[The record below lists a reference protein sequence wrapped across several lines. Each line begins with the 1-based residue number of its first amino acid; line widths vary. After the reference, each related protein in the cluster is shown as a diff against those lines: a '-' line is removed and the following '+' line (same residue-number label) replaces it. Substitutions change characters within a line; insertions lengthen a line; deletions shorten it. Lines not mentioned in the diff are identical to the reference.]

1 MFIQYAKGK
10 NYSKEI
16 NVGIKA
22 NVYAGVTTFIATTY
36 SASKTF
42 KTEKGA
48 DKWLTKAGYERL
60 GIKHSTHLKI
70 DETITRLRLV
80 K

>member
-1 MFIQYAKGK
+1 MFIQFAKGK

-16 NVGIKA
+16 NVGIGV
-22 NVYAGVTTFIATTY
+22 NTYAGVTSFTAITY

-48 DKWLTKAGYERL
+48 EKWLVKMGYDRL
-60 GIKHSTHLKI
+60 DINYSTHLKI
-70 DETITRLRLV
+70 EERITELRRV

>member
-16 NVGIKA
+16 NVGITV
-22 NVYAGVTTFIATTY
+22 NVYAGVTTFVAVTY

-42 KTEKGA
+42 KNEKGA
-48 DKWLTKAGYERL
+48 NKWLVKAGYERL

-70 DETITRLRLV
+70 EEVVSNLRLV

>member
-1 MFIQYAKGK
+1 MFIQFAKGK

-16 NVGIKA
+16 NVGITT
-22 NVYAGVTTFIATTY
+22 NEYAGQTSFIATTY

-48 DKWLTKAGYERL
+48 EKWLTKMGYERL
-60 GIKHSTHLKI
+60 GIRHSTSLKI
-70 DETITRLRLV
+70 DQRIAELRLV

>member
-1 MFIQYAKGK
+1 MFIQFVKGK

-16 NVGIKA
+16 NVGITV
-22 NVYAGVTTFIATTY
+22 NVYAGVTSFIATTY

-48 DKWLTKAGYERL
+48 EKWLAKLGYERL

-70 DETITRLRLV
+70 EEIITELRLV
-80 K
+80 R